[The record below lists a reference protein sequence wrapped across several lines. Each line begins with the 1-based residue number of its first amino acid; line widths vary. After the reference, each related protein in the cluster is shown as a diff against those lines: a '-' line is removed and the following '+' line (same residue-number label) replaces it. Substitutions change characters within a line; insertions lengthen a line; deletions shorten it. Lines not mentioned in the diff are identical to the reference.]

1 MADCAWVRGA
11 RQPTPLTAQRVD
23 HVPPEPR
30 DRPRFRR
37 IAAVAAGATR
47 LRWRRAL
54 PAAVACGLL
63 LSGCGKQSIVAP
75 RSPETHQISVLW
87 WWMLGIATVVFLGA
101 VAMLIMAWFRR
112 EVPGLPILG
121 EREDVAEGMVLLF
134 GIGIPIT
141 VLVALFAV
149 ANVWLI
155 GKTSPPAQAST
166 AMTIDVIGHQWWW
179 EVHYPGTSAVTAN
192 EIHVPVNTRV
202 NVVATTA
209 DVIHSFWVPQLARKI
224 DMIPGRENRVLLYAS
239 RPGTY
244 RGQCAEFCGFQHAN
258 MALYVVAQ
266 PQDAFRAWLASASA
280 PARAPASPQAQ
291 AGERQFMSDQC
302 SSCHT
307 IAGTSAQA
315 TVGPDLTHL
324 ASRSTLAAGTI
335 PNTPAELAA
344 WIANPQAIKPG
355 DRMPDLGLTRGQIDQ
370 LVAYLE
376 TLR

>member
-155 GKTSPPAQAST
+155 GKTSPPAQAS
-166 AMTIDVIGHQWWW
+166 
-179 EVHYPGTSAVTAN
+179 
-192 EIHVPVNTRV
+192 
-202 NVVATTA
+202 TA